1 MWLEFLNIDIHLLI
15 FMCVCV
21 FSVGDEVIIPKTN
34 IQHQVEQYVGIKAQ
48 TGTELDR
55 SQHNVALLLCSKEGP
70 GNTRVAVPEV
80 ASRQGTTCP
89 KHTEASIMMF
99 HLKPTGESLSFL
111 SFLWGKILFRVKIR
125 SKYVSEGTGVIM
137 FH

>member
-1 MWLEFLNIDIHLLI
+1 MWELKHRLEQSF
-15 FMCVCV
+15 
-21 FSVGDEVIIPKTN
+21 E
-34 IQHQVEQYVGIKAQ
+34 
-48 TGTELDR
+48 R
-55 SQHNVALLLCSKEGP
+55 SQHNVSLLLCSKEGP

-80 ASRQGTTCP
+80 ASRQETTCP

-99 HLKPTGESLSFL
+99 HLRPTGESLSFL